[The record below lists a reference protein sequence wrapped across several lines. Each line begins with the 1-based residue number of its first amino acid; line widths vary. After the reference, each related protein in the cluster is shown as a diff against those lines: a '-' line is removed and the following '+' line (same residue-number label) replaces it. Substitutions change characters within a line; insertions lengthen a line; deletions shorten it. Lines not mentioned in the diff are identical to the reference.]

1 MSAEEQKRIKAAPV
15 ENDGKMMGKWWEN
28 GGKIGKII
36 GKLGKWWEKNECVL
50 TVKKLSLL
58 KNLGLCSCK
67 LYETTSLRPNPRNH
81 GE

>member
-28 GGKIGKII
+28 WENHRKIGKMV
-36 GKLGKWWEKNECVL
+36 GKNECVL

-67 LYETTSLRPNPRNH
+67 LYVTTSLRPNRRNH